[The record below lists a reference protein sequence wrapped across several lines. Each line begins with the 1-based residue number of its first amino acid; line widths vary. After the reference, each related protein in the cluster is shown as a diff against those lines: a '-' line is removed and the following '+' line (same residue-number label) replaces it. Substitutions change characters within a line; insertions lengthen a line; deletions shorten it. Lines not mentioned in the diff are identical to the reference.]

1 MTDNNNSQ
9 YARVLSKQSL
19 LCLSLSSSIGIGVF
33 LIVSHVSK
41 ECGNLSWL
49 AMLCAGIFSI
59 MTAYSYAELSSI
71 FNSNSTEYEYIKYA
85 SKSNKLATLA
95 SVIIIVSELL
105 ILATIAI
112 GLGHYCKDFIPLNEN
127 IIAVFAVLIFNYLNY
142 RGIKTSADF
151 SKYALSVK
159 IGVIVLLIFIGIYKI
174 KTPGVLIEKNKNVS
188 NLIKASTLGLFSF
201 IGFTGSISLTEE
213 AKNPS
218 DIPEVII
225 LTTLITTFLY
235 IALTIALLVGLGST
249 ALSNSSSPLADISFI
264 YFGNYG
270 YIIFKALI
278 IVALLDSLLITS
290 IKTTLKIFKHQIFI
304 KNTKHLIYLL

>member
-112 GLGHYCKDFIPLNEN
+112 GLGHYCKDFI
-127 IIAVFAVLIFNYLNY
+127 F
-142 RGIKTSADF
+142 
-151 SKYALSVK
+151 
-159 IGVIVLLIFIGIYKI
+159 
-174 KTPGVLIEKNKNVS
+174 
-188 NLIKASTLGLFSF
+188 
-201 IGFTGSISLTEE
+201 
-213 AKNPS
+213 
-218 DIPEVII
+218 
-225 LTTLITTFLY
+225 
-235 IALTIALLVGLGST
+235 
-249 ALSNSSSPLADISFI
+249 
-264 YFGNYG
+264 
-270 YIIFKALI
+270 
-278 IVALLDSLLITS
+278 
-290 IKTTLKIFKHQIFI
+290 Q
-304 KNTKHLIYLL
+304 